1 MNKILVAN
9 RGEIAL
15 RIMKT
20 CKAMGIKTVAIYS
33 EADKNTPF
41 VKFADEAICVGPP
54 PSSES
59 YLLGDKILQICKN
72 LNVDGIHPGYGFLSE
87 NADFTRKT
95 KDAGISFIGPS
106 PESMELMGNK
116 LSAKETVKKYGIP
129 MVEGVDEA
137 IVDVEKSLDKA
148 KEIGFPILVKAAAGG
163 GGKGMRVVEKAEEFV
178 EQMKLAISEAESS
191 FGDGAVFI
199 ERYVGSP
206 RHIEIQVLAD
216 THGNTVHLFERECSI
231 QRRHQKVIEE
241 APSIILTPELRKA
254 MGQAACDVAKSCNYV
269 GAGTVEFLYENG
281 EFFFLEM
288 NTRLQVEHPVTEM
301 ISGLDLVEQ
310 QIKVARGEKLAF
322 TQDDLKING
331 HSLEVRVYAEDP
343 QNNFLPDI
351 GKLEVYKRPT
361 GEGVRVD
368 DGFEEGME
376 IPIYY
381 DPMIAKLIVHAP
393 TRKEAIEKMTKAI
406 GDYDIV
412 GIKTTL
418 DFCKFTIN
426 HAAFKSGDFDTHFV
440 PQYFTDT
447 SVMDNT
453 DKNMQEIAAVM
464 ANYFLEEAEEKAS
477 YAASANFNGWSA
489 NRK

>member
-20 CKAMGIKTVAIYS
+20 CKAMKIKTVAIYS

-59 YLLGDKILQICKN
+59 YLLGDKILQICKD

-87 NADFTRKT
+87 NADFTRKAT
-95 KDAGISFIGPS
+95 EAGITFIGPS
-106 PESMELMGNK
+106 PKSMELMGNK
-116 LSAKETVKKYGIP
+116 LAAKETVKKYGIP

-137 IVDVEKSLDKA
+137 IVDVEKSLIKA

-178 EQMKLAISEAESS
+178 EQMNLAISEAESS
-191 FGDGAVFI
+191 FGDGSVFI

-241 APSIILTPELRKA
+241 APSVILTPELRKA
-254 MGQAACDVAKSCNYV
+254 MGKAACDVAKSCNYV
-269 GAGTVEFLYENG
+269 GAGTVEFLYEKG

-331 HSLEVRVYAEDP
+331 HALEVRVYAEDP

-351 GKLEVYKRPT
+351 GTLEVYKRPT

-381 DPMIAKLIVHAP
+381 DPMISKLIVHAP
-393 TRKEAIEKMTKAI
+393 TREEAIEKMTKAI
-406 GDYDIV
+406 SDYDIV

-440 PQYFTDT
+440 PQYFSDT

-453 DKNMQEIAAVM
+453 DTNMQEIAAVM
-464 ANYFLEEAEEKAS
+464 ANYFVEVNSEKAS
-477 YAASANFNGWSA
+477 YEASPSFNSWST

>member
-1 MNKILVAN
+1 
-9 RGEIAL
+9 
-15 RIMKT
+15 
-20 CKAMGIKTVAIYS
+20 
-33 EADKNTPF
+33 
-41 VKFADEAICVGPP
+41 
-54 PSSES
+54 
-59 YLLGDKILQICKN
+59 
-72 LNVDGIHPGYGFLSE
+72 
-87 NADFTRKT
+87 
-95 KDAGISFIGPS
+95 
-106 PESMELMGNK
+106 
-116 LSAKETVKKYGIP
+116 
-129 MVEGVDEA
+129 
-137 IVDVEKSLDKA
+137 
-148 KEIGFPILVKAAAGG
+148 
-163 GGKGMRVVEKAEEFV
+163 
-178 EQMKLAISEAESS
+178 
-191 FGDGAVFI
+191 
-199 ERYVGSP
+199 
-206 RHIEIQVLAD
+206 
-216 THGNTVHLFERECSI
+216 
-231 QRRHQKVIEE
+231 
-241 APSIILTPELRKA
+241 

-288 NTRLQVEHPVTEM
+288 NTRLQVEHPVTEL
-301 ISGLDLVEQ
+301 ITGLDLVEQ

-351 GKLEVYKRPT
+351 GKLEIYKRPT

-453 DKNMQEIAAVM
+453 DENMQEIAAIM
-464 ANYFLEEAEEKAS
+464 ANYFLEEAEEKAN
-477 YAASANFNGWSA
+477 YEASANFNGWST